1 MGREL
6 TENGRWLFCVDECTW
21 YLPVGAKNYMELCV
35 TYCPLTQALSVG
47 LLMTVTLFSC
57 EMLLPSSKLHFVMSR
72 KTKIW
77 TSTSIEIS
85 NYLNQVCTNGGLMVA
100 LATEFFTGATE
111 FFYSGGRFFTVA
123 TEFFTVATNFLQWW
137 LNFFTVATEFCAMAP
152 NIWGHQ
158 CWIFLR
164 VTLLAPRRFAV
175 TPRFFFFKV
184 VHPLF
189 VHFRTPQDSVRVICK
204 ARCFMTLIWYEHGWS
219 LSDNSGTYP
228 LCFYSALLC
237 SL

>member
-1 MGREL
+1 MNLYVYRNLKLSKPSVHKWRPYGRTGDWIFYRGDWIFL
-6 TENGRWLFCVDECTW
+6 QWRQIFYSGDWIFYSVDW
-21 YLPVGAKNYMELCV
+21 IFAV
-35 TYCPLTQALSVG
+35 
-47 LLMTVTLFSC
+47 
-57 EMLLPSSKLHFVMSR
+57 
-72 KTKIW
+72 
-77 TSTSIEIS
+77 
-85 NYLNQVCTNGGLMVA
+85 
-100 LATEFFTGATE
+100 ATEFFTVGQIFTVATA
-111 FFYSGGRFFTVA
+111 FFIVATDFFTVATDFLQWRLDFLQWRLNFLQWRQIFTVA